1 MTQTPARTVPMRIS
15 LVSCLALAVGASSL
29 LLASCSS
36 TSNEQSP
43 TPPFYERLDQTQR
56 PVDPASSVGMINN
69 YRGNNGLA
77 GLTWNPALAQ
87 VAKQVAERMAAADK
101 VLSTADVHLGD
112 ELAKGGYRAKSY
124 VANLSA
130 GYRTF
135 AEAFSGWREL
145 KENNAHMLD
154 GRAVQVGLA
163 TAYAPGSKYR
173 VFWALVL
180 AEPM

>member
-1 MTQTPARTVPMRIS
+1 MRHRPS
-15 LVSCLALAVGASSL
+15 VQSGLATLAVVAALAG
-29 LLASCSS
+29 CTS
-36 TSNEQSP
+36 TVSEAP
-43 TPPFYERLDQTQR
+43 VPPFYERLDQTMR
-56 PVDPASSVGMINN
+56 PVDPGSSLGMINQ

-77 GLTWNPALAQ
+77 AVRWSPALAQ
-87 VAKQVAERMAAADK
+87 VAKAAAERMAAADK
-101 VLSTADVHLGD
+101 VLSASDAHLSE
-112 ELAKGGYRAKSY
+112 ELPRAGYRYKSF

-154 GRAVQVGLA
+154 GRAIELGLA

-180 AEPM
+180 AEPQG

>member
-1 MTQTPARTVPMRIS
+1 M
-15 LVSCLALAVGASSL
+15 LAG
-29 LLASCSS
+29 CSS
-36 TSNEQSP
+36 VHETNP
-43 TPPFYERLDQTQR
+43 PPPFYERLDLTGRQ
-56 PVDPASSVGMINN
+56 VDGPSSLGMINQ
-69 YRGNNGLA
+69 YRGNNGLRP
-77 GLTWNPALAQ
+77 LQWNAQLAQ
-87 VAKQVAERMAAADK
+87 VAHQAADRLAQAGK
-101 VLSTADVHLGD
+101 VLSADDVHLADGITQS
-112 ELAKGGYRAKSY
+112 GYRYKTY

-154 GRAVQVGLA
+154 GRVTQVGLA
-163 TAYAPGSKYR
+163 TANVPGSKYQ